1 MRNIFEEMQFLGHDR
16 DFVPRDIS
24 ELRSTDAV
32 VGSRRKL
39 EVMAERVQLG
49 LPMFH
54 PDDSSDYG
62 DESGERAAYQ
72 QRKKKAFVR
81 RNEDSEGLRG

>member
-1 MRNIFEEMQFLGHDR
+1 MRNIFEEMKLRGHDR

-24 ELRSTDAV
+24 ELPSTDAV

-49 LPMFH
+49 VPIFH
-54 PDDSSDYG
+54 PDDSSVYG
-62 DESGERAAYQ
+62 HESGGRPAYQ
-72 QRKKKAFVR
+72 QRKKKAFVH
-81 RNEDSEGLRG
+81 RNEGSKE

>member
-1 MRNIFEEMQFLGHDR
+1 MRNIFEEMRSLGHDR

-49 LPMFH
+49 LPIFH
-54 PDDSSDYG
+54 PDDSSEYG
-62 DESGERAAYQ
+62 HESGGRAASQ
-72 QRKKKAFVR
+72 QRKKNACVHH
-81 RNEDSEGLRG
+81 NEGHK